1 MRVKKEQREGSA
13 GWHSAHLGV
22 ALEGAHLVSNHGA
35 GLLAITESLF
45 QTNLDRVS
53 GILVSTI

>member
-1 MRVKKEQREGSA
+1 M

-22 ALEGAHLVSNHGA
+22 ALEGAHLVSDHGA
-35 GLLAITESLF
+35 GLLAITESPF
-45 QTNLDRVS
+45 QTNSDRVS